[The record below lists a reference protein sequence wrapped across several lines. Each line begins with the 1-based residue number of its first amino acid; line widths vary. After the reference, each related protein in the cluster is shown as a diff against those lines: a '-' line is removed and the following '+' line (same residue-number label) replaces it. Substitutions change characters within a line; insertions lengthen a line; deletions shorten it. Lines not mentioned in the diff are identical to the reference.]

1 MGQSGSNEHDEI
13 MFKLGTLIAGQRHLR
28 EDFADIKKMA
38 VSNKRDILLAKGGA
52 AFATLASTGLG
63 LFAYFG

>member
-1 MGQSGSNEHDEI
+1 MAQSSLNEHDEI

-52 AFATLASTGLG
+52 AFATLASTGVG